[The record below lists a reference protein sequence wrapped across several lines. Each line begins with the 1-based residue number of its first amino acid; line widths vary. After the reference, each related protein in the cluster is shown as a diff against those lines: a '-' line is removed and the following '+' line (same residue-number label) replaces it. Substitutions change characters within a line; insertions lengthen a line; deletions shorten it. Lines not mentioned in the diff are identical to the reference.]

1 LTVPPEPQ
9 PAAEPEP
16 DQPFVGPRP
25 FKKGEEAYFFGR
37 ERESEDLLSMVIA
50 NRAVVLYARSGA
62 GKTSLLNAKLIPA
75 LEREG
80 VQVLP
85 VARVRS
91 FPAPGVE
98 PPVVENLYS
107 FNVLS
112 TWSQSTSHLD
122 RPTLERFAQLSLADY
137 LDEHPH
143 VDEDG
148 LEAPR
153 ALVFDQFEEL
163 FVLYPDRRSD
173 REDFFVQVQQ
183 VLERNRLLRVLFVMR
198 EDYIAHLDP
207 YVDILPDK
215 LRSRYRLE
223 GLNRDAALSAVMGP
237 VLRKGRH
244 FAGRTAA
251 RIVEDLLTVRARTS
265 TGEVK
270 RILGEFVEP
279 VQLQVVC
286 HSWWLKVPEFGA
298 AEISEE
304 DLKIFGDTADQALA
318 RYYEDC
324 IGKVA
329 AEAGTA
335 EESLRRWFEKHLI
348 TPEGGRGIVSRGTN
362 DTGGVPNRD
371 VDRFE
376 EQHLVRTEWRG
387 EDQWC
392 ELAHDRFIDP
402 IRNANR
408 QWRETLEAGPPDERA
423 RLREFV
429 NEASGF
435 LAEVDRLS
443 REESPE
449 SYRQILDAALKWRS
463 AFSSVP
469 DAPQPMPVL
478 STPIKKKLHTDEDV
492 AAWLQDQAHLQST
505 LRKMNAMLKAP
516 AAEPQVSFTS
526 PFDGIRS
533 SYAEITEDWLG
544 AALIFALKVLEGE
557 IHLTRRLQPASYW
570 RLEDIWLSEVKRT
583 KAFLNWERNLIQKLP
598 ESRQWSPDDYYFE
611 ACRRL
616 RKRLADEEHKA
627 RAADFALVREYIRD
641 RYLDNDGNFSPG
653 TDKSE
658 KLLRAKAQQIFEVT
672 GGQGAG
678 ADWHHAC
685 TYSRMFY
692 ENIITAVEAKDE
704 ESTLVVLK
712 AFQYSKAPE
721 HRYLIINCFEAAV
734 ALYFLDAEIIR
745 GLWEAAKHV
754 ERPEHYTSS
763 TVLAPGW
770 PDFWTPPGELLGRLT
785 FDSTNS
791 RLVLHGVLREREK
804 KALLDQLPHP
814 RSAMLKEAVLELMKS
829 SRLLPEETT
838 I

>member
-1 LTVPPEPQ
+1 MPPEPK

-16 DQPFVGPRP
+16 GQPFVGPRP
-25 FKKGEEAYFFGR
+25 FEKREEAYFFGR

-50 NRAVVLYARSGA
+50 NRAVVLYSRSGA

-75 LEREG
+75 LEKAG
-80 VQVLP
+80 LQVLP

-91 FPAPGVE
+91 FPSPGVE
-98 PPVVENLYS
+98 PPPVENLYS
-107 FNVLS
+107 FNVIS
-112 TWSQSTSHLD
+112 SWSQSASHLD
-122 RPTLERFAQLSLADY
+122 RPTLDRFAHLSLANY

-163 FVLYPDRRSD
+163 FVLYPDRRGD
-173 REDFFVQVQQ
+173 RENFFKQVQQ

-207 YVDILPDK
+207 FVDILPDK
-215 LRSRYRLE
+215 LRRYRLE

-237 VLRKGRH
+237 VLRKGRQ

-251 RIVEDLLTVRARTS
+251 RIVDDLLTVRARTS

-270 RILGEFVEP
+270 KILGEFVEP

-298 AEISEE
+298 AEISED

-324 IGKVA
+324 IEKVA

-335 EESLRRWFEKHLI
+335 EEFLRRWFEKHLI

-362 DTGGVPNRD
+362 DTGGLPDRD
-371 VDRFE
+371 VVRFE
-376 EQHLVRTEWRG
+376 ELHLVRTEWRG

-408 QWRETLEAGPPDERA
+408 QWRETLEAGHPDERA

-435 LAEVDRLS
+435 LAEVDHLS
-443 REESPE
+443 RKDSPE

-478 STPIKKKLHTDEDV
+478 STPIKKKLHTEEDV
-492 AAWLQDQAHLQST
+492 VAWLQDQAHLQST
-505 LRKMNAMLKAP
+505 LRKMNAMLKQS
-516 AAEPQVSFTS
+516 AAEPHISFTS
-526 PFDGIRS
+526 PFDRISS
-533 SYAEITEDWLG
+533 SYEERTEDWLS
-544 AALIFALKVLEGE
+544 ATLIFALKVLEGE
-557 IHLTRRLQPASYW
+557 IHLTRSLQPASYW
-570 RLEDIWLSEVKRT
+570 RLENIWLSEVKRT
-583 KAFLNWERNLIQKLP
+583 KAFLNWERGLIQRMP
-598 ESRQWSPDDYYFE
+598 ESRNWSPDDYYFE

-627 RAADFALVREYIRD
+627 RAADFALVREYMRN
-641 RYLDNDGNFSPG
+641 RYLDDKGNFSSG
-653 TDKSE
+653 RDESE

-672 GGQGAG
+672 GGQGAD

-692 ENIITAVEAKDE
+692 ENIILAVEAKDQ

-721 HRYLIINCFEAAV
+721 NRYLIINCFEAAV
-734 ALYFLDAEIIR
+734 ALYFLDAEIVR
-745 GLWEAAKHV
+745 GLWEEAKRV
-754 ERPEHYTSS
+754 DRPEHYTST

-770 PDFWTPPGELLGRLT
+770 PDSWTPPGELLDRLT
-785 FDSTNS
+785 FDSASS

-804 KALLDQLPHP
+804 QALLDQLPHP
-814 RSAMLKEAVLELMKS
+814 RSAILESAVLELMRS
-829 SRLLPEETT
+829 SRTLPEETT